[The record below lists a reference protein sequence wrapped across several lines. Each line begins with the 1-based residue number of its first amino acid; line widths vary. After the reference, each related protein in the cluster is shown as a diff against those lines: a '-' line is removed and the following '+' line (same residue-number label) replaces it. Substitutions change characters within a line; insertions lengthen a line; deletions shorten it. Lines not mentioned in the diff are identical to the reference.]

1 MLRLTFVS
9 SLLLLALTVPACDS
23 AAPVDPRLA
32 PGTHVFTAA
41 DGLEIP
47 YDIHGEG
54 ETAVVLVHCWMCQ
67 RSFWDNQVP
76 VLKETYRVIT
86 LDLPGHGDAGATR
99 ESWTIAGYG
108 EDVAGLIE
116 HLGLERVVLVGHSMG
131 GPVALKAASIRAG
144 SVLGVVAV
152 DTLHDA
158 EFDYNRPEAKRMV
171 KAFQE
176 NFAETCDAFVGY
188 MFPEENV
195 EQIEAEVRRVG
206 CEESNQDVG
215 KALMLDF
222 GQLDLVALFQEAG
235 VPIRAINAAA
245 PQNPTQIETN
255 RKYSDFDAVLV
266 ENVGHYPHMTRPDV
280 FNPLLLQAIE
290 GIVH

>member
-1 MLRLTFVS
+1 MLRIAYALALLFV
-9 SLLLLALTVPACDS
+9 LLAVTACES
-23 AAPVDPRLA
+23 AEPVNPGLL
-32 PGTHVFTAA
+32 PGTHVFTAV
-41 DGLEIP
+41 DGLEVP
-47 YDIHGEG
+47 YDVHGDG
-54 ETAVVLVHCWMCQ
+54 ETTVVLVHCWMCQ

-76 VLKETYRVIT
+76 VLKDTYRVIT
-86 LDLPGHGDAGATR
+86 LDLGGHGDAGATR

-116 HLGLERVVLVGHSMG
+116 HLDLENVVLVGHSMG
-131 GPVALKAASIRAG
+131 GPVALKAASLRTG

-158 EFDYNRPEAKRMV
+158 EFDYNGPEAKRMV

-176 NFAETCDAFVGY
+176 SFAETCDQFVGY

-195 EQIEAEVRRVG
+195 DEIEAEVRRVG
-206 CEESNQDVG
+206 CEESNHDVG

-222 GQLDLVALFQEAG
+222 GRLDLVALFKEAG

-245 PQNPTQIETN
+245 PPNPTQIETN
-255 RKYSDFDAVLV
+255 RKYSDFDAVLM
-266 ENVGHYPHMTRPDV
+266 EDVGHYPHMTRPDE

-290 GIVH
+290 AISP